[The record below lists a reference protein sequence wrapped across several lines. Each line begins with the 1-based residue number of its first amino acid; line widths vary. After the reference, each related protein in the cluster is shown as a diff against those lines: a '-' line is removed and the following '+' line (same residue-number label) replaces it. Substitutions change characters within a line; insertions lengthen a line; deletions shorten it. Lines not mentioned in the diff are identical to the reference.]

1 MAVEKLKCAG
11 FEVVI
16 DSELL
21 RVNEANLSQYIQT
34 EAGYYD
40 NFGAF
45 QALAEKNLQNKEMFH
60 ERVYSERFIEAKESG
75 STEKLAEAKAKAD
88 PDVLSAKQDII
99 EARYIVNRL
108 KQHLKAWD
116 KNHENAQS
124 MGHMQRKLIDKLNA
138 DIMMKYG
145 GHTDLGIEG
154 LDKVIAETV
163 MPFEE
168 KEVPAEVGSCEFET
182 NLSLDNLF

>member
-1 MAVEKLKCAG
+1 MGIEKLTFAG
-11 FEVVI
+11 FEVI
-16 DSELL
+16 LNSELL
-21 RVNEANLSQYIQT
+21 RINEATLSQYIQT

-60 ERVYSERFIEAKESG
+60 ERLYSERFIEAKEAG
-75 STEKLAEAKAKAD
+75 GTEKLAEARAKAD

-99 EARYIVNRL
+99 DARYIVNRL

-124 MGHMQRKLIDKLNA
+124 MGHMQRKMLDKLNS
-138 DIMMKYG
+138 DIVMRG
-145 GHTDLGIEG
+145 GLADLGIAG
-154 LDKVIAETV
+154 LDQAIEDTV
-163 MPFEE
+163 TPFEE
-168 KEVPAEVGSCEFET
+168 KEVEPTDETPEFET
-182 NLSLDNLF
+182 ELSLDNMF